1 MSGINGNVYAYIQCK
16 TVETD
21 EIGAQVEAWVDV
33 QKVKGWLDLS
43 SGESRYTTYNTKL
56 QESTHVFVADY
67 VRLNEVITPENSR
80 AVIAGKRYDILLI
93 DDPMEMHKQ
102 LEIYLK
108 YTGGQ

>member
-1 MSGINGNVYAYIQCK
+1 MSIGGNVYAFLQRR

-21 EIGAQVEAWVDV
+21 EIGAQVETWVDV
-33 QKVKGWLDLS
+33 QKVRGWLDLTGGDS
-43 SGESRYTTYNTKL
+43 KHTNYNAKL

-67 VRLNEVITPENSR
+67 VALNEVITAENSR